1 MDFKYQK
8 ATPNHAEEVK
18 WAVRRDTIRGEG
30 GGGRGVEEGNISSH
44 FAQDKREMA
53 TSYSRVCEAQFAE
66 ARNGQTPISG
76 VGRR

>member
-1 MDFKYQK
+1 
-8 ATPNHAEEVK
+8 
-18 WAVRRDTIRGEG
+18 
-30 GGGRGVEEGNISSH
+30 VEEGNISSH